1 MRTSVGLAISISA
14 ASHLGTVFI
23 FLLFAWMYRHTGT
36 LDFDGWTAQRG
47 VAARFS
53 GLAFVFAVI
62 GFGTKAG
69 IWPLHIWLPFAHPAA
84 PSPVSAMMS
93 GVMIKIGIH
102 GIVRSLVFLGAP
114 APWWGTLLLS
124 IGVLSGVIGVLLAL
138 AQHDLKRLLA
148 YHSVENIGII
158 TLGLGIGV
166 LGQSHGQPT
175 VAFFGFAGALLHV
188 LNHALFKGLLFQA
201 AGCVLL
207 RTGERNINA
216 LGGLS
221 KRMPITSA
229 LFLTAA
235 VAICGIPPLN
245 GFVSQ
250 WLIYLGAFR
259 GSSLP
264 WAGTAMLSIIG
275 LVSLALIGGLALA
288 CFVKAHSVVFLGE
301 PRSAAGQAAREVGP
315 LLLAPMATLALL
327 CVIIGLFPALALWI
341 VAPVVRVMTGDAGV
355 PVAAFAM
362 ARSLSRTV
370 LVVLGVVAILA
381 LIRVRLLRGRAV
393 TCAPTWGC
401 GYAAPSPRM
410 QYSAGSFAAPV
421 LATFRRMLATRESN
435 ETADTPFPARAAYSV
450 KYHDIAADRGAFPIA
465 RVLQRTASGLRVLQ
479 QGRIQLY
486 LLYLFG
492 SLIVVLFWQFISG
505 R

>member
-1 MRTSVGLAISISA
+1 MRT
-14 ASHLGTVFI
+14 
-23 FLLFAWMYRHTGT
+23 
-36 LDFDGWTAQRG
+36 
-47 VAARFS
+47 
-53 GLAFVFAVI
+53 
-62 GFGTKAG
+62 
-69 IWPLHIWLPFAHPAA
+69 
-84 PSPVSAMMS
+84 
-93 GVMIKIGIH
+93 
-102 GIVRSLVFLGAP
+102 LVFWVHLRPGGARCC
-114 APWWGTLLLS
+114 WLS
-124 IGVLSGVIGVLLAL
+124 ASSGVIGVLLAL

-245 GFVSQ
+245 GFVSE
-250 WLIYLGAFR
+250 WLVYLGAFR

-435 ETADTPFPARAAYSV
+435 ETADTPFPARAAYFSV
-450 KYHDIAADRGAFPIA
+450 KYHDIAASRGSKHDRQGTPTHSKRAARAATQPHPALPTVSVWIA
-465 RVLQRTASGLRVLQ
+465 YCRALLAIHFRSMNHGGRASSALLVGSIDASAIGRGHQQDQGLVCGSPRGTPAAALLGRVAAPEKGRRVQ
-479 QGRIQLY
+479 
-486 LLYLFG
+486 
-492 SLIVVLFWQFISG
+492 SHDDVDIS